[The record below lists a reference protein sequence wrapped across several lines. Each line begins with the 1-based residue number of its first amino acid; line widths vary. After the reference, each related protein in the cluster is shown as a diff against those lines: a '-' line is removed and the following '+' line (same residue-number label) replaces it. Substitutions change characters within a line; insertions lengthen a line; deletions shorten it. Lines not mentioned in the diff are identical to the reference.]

1 MTSNC
6 MATIL
11 TKEQLDNRKAE
22 ARKEEIRQN
31 VKSHCTKIR
40 DGIRDNGT
48 TSGERAIWELFQNAR
63 DLSDSA
69 VVRIILKESEFVFA
83 HKGKAFTYDSLC
95 SLVKQV
101 SSREKEDNNSVGQYS
116 TGFLTTHKFGRK
128 IVVKGS
134 MLINDKPE
142 VYVDVPNFEINR
154 ENFNNIPIFIENMT
168 DQIENVEKLMDADQT
183 ATPREWTELHY
194 ELNEERYAIAA
205 NAIEEAVKLMPYV
218 LTFNDRIG
226 SCEISY
232 KNQKIAFVKE
242 DKDTSIEGLNC
253 KRIVKSIDE
262 KTDNIDCYYLE
273 LHGGDSRIL
282 LPLRSETE
290 VYSLGNI
297 PRLFVHFPLIGANY
311 FNVNFLFHSHR
322 FTPEEKRDNIIVP
335 KENDATEKI
344 AAENKVILDEMTQY
358 LWDFL
363 EKHVNSWQNTILMA
377 GINIKAHG
385 YTEQKTEDY
394 YKGIKNAWVEEFQKL
409 KLIEID
415 GQRYSMGD
423 EKHPLVLEASLE
435 HFLSDNTEKGYLDII
450 YPYAKGAGLVPCRE
464 ELLQWSQIIGVWNQ
478 EKTENFLTLEDIV
491 KYVSKEKGNRLFDML
506 NMLVAAGA
514 TSFFE
519 KYELIPNREGILKKR
534 DDLRDARA
542 IPDKLYELVKALD
555 ETICVKMVDMEYQD
569 IIKLNPYNR
578 QNLREELNG
587 VVKAK
592 ENECWRDSDSQ
603 HPYEGAFEKSLI
615 ALCSA
620 FTTLNGDSKRN
631 KLMPIICRF
640 EGIEGYKEIY
650 IPAAEDDQTGFDL
663 YRQVFVSLV
672 ENQMMKIGHRDEVW
686 VAENIEDLVNFVD
699 YARGDDY
706 KTFCT
711 QYAIYPDMNG
721 VLHVPEEL
729 KKNQNV
735 NEKLF
740 EFYDDII
747 GEDLKSKC
755 VDSRFEG
762 FYPKYA
768 EVAYQFTSATVAK
781 DIQNKLSVDKYQDTI
796 LLDIIDLTEQNG
808 KDGLEWQ
815 LLFKDIYDQRES
827 IRYHLGSED
836 ERKAIN
842 KMLKQKNPQL
852 LTRMAEVAGRKD
864 PETVLAKIDEAIEAY
879 EHEQHIKMLGDYV
892 ETNVQR
898 FITDALA
905 DTGITVTNEQCG
917 QDLVLSKAGF
927 EDYYIEIKS
936 RWKDREQAIMSA
948 TQFQKAVANP
958 ERYALI
964 SAQMWHFGPQRAED
978 GEALTLEE
986 MIPYMRVCD
995 VIGKLEEDLKKRVD
1009 EAFKGGEEDIRIS
1022 GSYDVRVPQK
1032 VFNMGFE
1039 DLMAELRRKF
1049 S

>member
-1 MTSNC
+1 
-6 MATIL
+6 MAAIL
-11 TKEQLDNRKAE
+11 TQEQLEIRKAE

-40 DGIRDNGT
+40 DGIRENGN

-69 VVRIILKESEFVFA
+69 VIKIILSADEFVFA
-83 HKGKAFTYDSLC
+83 HKGKAFTYDTLC

-101 SSREKEDNNSVGQYS
+101 SSREKEDNISVGQS
-116 TGFLTTHKFGRK
+116 GTGFLTTHKFGRK
-128 IVVKGS
+128 ITIKGS
-134 MLINDKPE
+134 MLINEDPK

-154 ENFNNIPIFIENMT
+154 ENFNDIPAFIEDMT
-168 DQIENVEKLMDADQT
+168 DQIEAVEKLMDTDQKD
-183 ATPREWTELHY
+183 TPREWTELHY

-205 NAIEEAVKLMPYV
+205 KAIEEAIKLMPYV

-226 SCEISY
+226 SCTICY
-232 KNQKIAFVKE
+232 KNQEIAFKKE
-242 DKDTSIEGLNC
+242 KKDTSIDGLNC
-253 KRIVKSIDE
+253 KRIEKSVDGVAE
-262 KTDNIDCYYLE
+262 TIDCYYLE
-273 LHGGDSRIL
+273 LHEGESRIL

-335 KENDATEKI
+335 KENDATEMI
-344 AAENKVILDEMTQY
+344 AAKNKAILNEMSQC
-358 LWDFL
+358 LWKHL
-363 EKHVNSWQNTILMA
+363 EEHVQTWQKTILMA
-377 GINIKAHG
+377 GVNIKDHG

-394 YKGIKNAWVEEFQKL
+394 YNEIKNAWVEEFQKL

-415 GQRYSMGD
+415 GERFSMGD
-423 EKHPLVLEASLE
+423 EEHPLVLEASLE
-435 HFLSDNTEKGYLDII
+435 QFLTDNLDKGYLDVI
-450 YPYAKGAGLVPCRE
+450 YPYAKGTGLVPCKD
-464 ELLQWSQIIGVWNQ
+464 ELLQWSRIIGVWNQ
-478 EKTENFLTLEDIV
+478 DKAENFLSLESIV
-491 KYVSKEKGNRLFDML
+491 KYVSQVKGDRLLDML
-506 NMLVAAGA
+506 KMLVEAGA

-519 KYELIPNREGILKKR
+519 KYELIPNREDVLRKR

-542 IPDKLYELVKALD
+542 IPTKLYALVKALD
-555 ETICVKMVDMEYQD
+555 ESICVKMVDPVYQD
-569 IIKLNPYNR
+569 IIKLTPYNR

-592 ENECWRDSDSQ
+592 ENECWRDSDKP
-603 HPYEGAFEKSLI
+603 HPYSGDFEKSLI
-615 ALCSA
+615 NLCSA
-620 FTTLNGDSKRN
+620 FTTQNGESKRN

-640 EGIEGYKEIY
+640 EGIEGYEEIY

-672 ENQMMKIGHRDEVW
+672 ENQMMKISQREQAW
-686 VAENIEDLVNFVD
+686 VGEHFEDLTDFVD
-699 YARGDDY
+699 NARGDDY

-711 QYAIYPDMNG
+711 QYAVYPDMNG
-721 VLHVPEEL
+721 ELHVPENL
-729 KKNQNV
+729 RKNQNV

-740 EFYDDII
+740 ELYESVI
-747 GEDLKSKC
+747 GDDLKSKC

-768 EVAYQFTSATVAK
+768 EAAYQYTSASVAK
-781 DIQNKLSVDKYQDTI
+781 EIQNKLSADQYQDTI
-796 LLDIIDLTEQNG
+796 LLDIIDLTEQSG
-808 KDGLEWQ
+808 KEGLEWQ

-842 KMLKQKNPQL
+842 KMLKQKNPKL
-852 LTRMAEVAGRKD
+852 LTKMAEVSERND
-864 PETVLAKIDEAIEAY
+864 SETVLAKIDEAIVAY

-892 ETNVQR
+892 EANVQR
-898 FITDALA
+898 FITDALVG
-905 DTGITVTNEQCG
+905 TGITVTNEQGG
-917 QDLVLSKAGF
+917 QDLILSKDGH
-927 EDYYIEIKS
+927 EDYFIEIKS

-948 TQFQKAVANP
+948 TQLERAVENP
-958 ERYALI
+958 KRYALI
-964 SAQMWHFGPQRAED
+964 SAQMWYFNPQRAKD

-986 MIPYMRVCD
+986 MNPYLRVCNK
-995 VIGKLEEDLKKRVD
+995 IGELEADLKKRVD
-1009 EAFKGGEEDIRIS
+1009 EAFRGGEEDIRIS

-1032 VFNMGFE
+1032 VFNLSFDG
-1039 DLMAELRRKF
+1039 LIAELRSKF
-1049 S
+1049 DS